1 VFEEANVVGGGLAG
15 VEAAWQAAELG
26 AKVRLYEMRPVLQT
40 PAHRTDK
47 LAEIVCSNS
56 LKTDEPGSA
65 PYLLKEELRRGKSL
79 VMEVAAATRVPAGAA
94 LSVDRIKFAELITER
109 IEAHP
114 NIEIVRE
121 EVRSIADSSI
131 ADCGLRIADSVS
143 IDVESGFSSS
153 DDNGSKSAIRNPRSA
168 IEESATIVATGP
180 LTSNAL
186 TESIM
191 KFTGDDQ
198 LYFYD
203 AIAPIVAA
211 DSIDMS
217 IAFKAARYGKG
228 GDDYIN
234 CPMNR
239 EQYETFINE
248 LLVAKSVPLKRFEET
263 KWFESCL
270 PIEEIARRGVDTL
283 RFGPMK
289 PKGLPDPKTGYE
301 AYACVQLRQE
311 NLMAD
316 AYGLVGFQ
324 NHLRY
329 GEQAR
334 VLRLIPG
341 LENAEFL
348 QFGQIHR
355 NTFIN
360 SPKILNEDLS
370 TRTNPRLFFAG
381 QITGVEG
388 YVESVATGWLAGIN
402 AVRVMR
408 DQPML
413 TAPPTSA
420 IGALCRYVSNVETK
434 NFQPVNITFG
444 LIEELPVELRKK
456 YRNKRERHVIQVERA
471 LKDWDEFIP
480 QIGQGEKK
488 VGASHLS

>member
-1 VFEEANVVGGGLAG
+1 MINVIGGGLAG
-15 VEAAWQAAELG
+15 VEAAWQAAERG
-26 AKVRLYEMRPVLQT
+26 ARVRLFEMRPVVQT

-65 PYLLKEELRRGKSL
+65 PYLLKEELRRGGSM
-79 VMEVAAATRVPAGAA
+79 VMEVAEATRVPAGAA
-94 LSVDRIKFAELITER
+94 LSVDRIKFAEMITER
-109 IEAHP
+109 VAAHP
-114 NIEIVRE
+114 NIEVVRE
-121 EVRSIADSSI
+121 EVISIAE
-131 ADCGLRIADSVS
+131 CGMRDAEFDA
-143 IDVESGFSSS
+143 
-153 DDNGSKSAIRNPRSA
+153 KAP
-168 IEESATIVATGP
+168 TIVATGP
-180 LTSNAL
+180 LTSDTL
-186 TESIM
+186 TADIM
-191 KFTGDDQ
+191 RFTGDDQ

-217 IAFKAARYGKG
+217 VAFKAARYDKG

-234 CPMNR
+234 CPMDR
-239 EQYETFINE
+239 ERYELFVSE
-248 LLVAKSVPLKRFEET
+248 LLNAKSVPLKRFEDT
-263 KWFESCL
+263 HWFESCL
-270 PIEEIARRGVDTL
+270 PIEEIARRGPETL

-289 PKGLPDPKTGYE
+289 PKGLRHPKTGE
-301 AYACVQLRQE
+301 EPYACVQLRQE

-316 AYGLVGFQ
+316 AYGMVGFQ

-329 GEQAR
+329 GEQER
-334 VLRLIPG
+334 ILKLIPG

-360 SPKILNEDLS
+360 SPTILNETLA
-370 TRTNPRLFFAG
+370 TRKDPNLFFAG

-402 AVRVMR
+402 AVRVLRGQEMI
-408 DQPML
+408 
-413 TAPPTSA
+413 TAPQTSA

-444 LIEELPVELRKK
+444 LLEPLPVVLRKK
-456 YRNKRERHVIQVERA
+456 HRQKRERHMIQVERA
-471 LKDWDEFIP
+471 LKDWDKWLED
-480 QIGQGEKK
+480 
-488 VGASHLS
+488 LSPTAAKQWNQSQF

>member
-1 VFEEANVVGGGLAG
+1 VVNVIGGGLAG
-15 VEAAWQAAELG
+15 VEAAWQAAEAGL
-26 AKVRLYEMRPVLQT
+26 KVRLFEMRPVQQT
-40 PAHRTDK
+40 PAHKTDK

-56 LKTDEPGSA
+56 LKTDEPGTA

-79 VMEVAAATRVPAGAA
+79 VMEAAASTRVPAGAA

-109 IEAHP
+109 IEANP
-114 NIEIVRE
+114 NIEIRRE
-121 EVRSIADSSI
+121 EVRKIP
-131 ADCGLRIADSVS
+131 
-143 IDVESGFSSS
+143 S
-153 DDNGSKSAIRNPRSA
+153 DGV
-168 IEESATIVATGP
+168 TIIATGP
-180 LTSNAL
+180 LTSDAL
-186 TESIM
+186 TVEIM
-191 KFTGDDQ
+191 RFTGDDQ

-217 IAFKAARYGKG
+217 IAFKAARYDKG

-234 CPMNR
+234 CPMDR
-239 EQYETFINE
+239 DQYERFIAE
-248 LLVAKSVPLKRFEET
+248 LLNAKSVPLKRFEET
-263 KWFESCL
+263 HWFESCL
-270 PIEEIARRGVDTL
+270 PIEEIARRGPETL

-289 PKGLPDPKTGYE
+289 PKGLRHPKTGE
-301 AYACVQLRQE
+301 EPWACVQLRQE
-311 NLMAD
+311 NMMAD

-329 GEQAR
+329 GEQER
-334 VLRLIPG
+334 VLKLIPG

-360 SPKILNEDLS
+360 SPKILNETLATKTD
-370 TRTNPRLFFAG
+370 PRLFFAG

-388 YVESVATGWLAGIN
+388 YVESVATGWLAGLN
-402 AVRVMR
+402 AVRVLR

-413 TAPPTSA
+413 TAPQTSA

-444 LIEELPVELRKK
+444 LLEPLPPELRKI
-456 YRNKRERHVIQVERA
+456 YRKKRERHEVQVERA
-471 LKDWDEFIP
+471 LNDWDEWI
-480 QIGQGEKK
+480 QHLNSMSAHQG
-488 VGASHLS
+488 S